1 MDARSDETSTG
12 ASSFEPVTQWVAGLR
27 QGDQLAAQRLWER
40 FFVRMVGLAR
50 RKLDGSAKR
59 IGDEEDVAASA
70 FKSFCLGAQEG
81 RFPRVA
87 DREGLWALLMA
98 IVANK
103 SIDHIRREN
112 RQKRGGSPD
121 ADAAPRL
128 TAQMLDEIV
137 AAEPTPELA
146 AQIAEE
152 FSGLMGSLEEAGD
165 PLLQQ
170 IVLARME
177 GRETPEIAASVGC
190 TRRTIERKLALV
202 RRLWEK
208 RLQ

>member
-1 MDARSDETSTG
+1 MDARSDDTATG
-12 ASSFEPVTQWVAGLR
+12 VSSLESVTLWVEGLR

-40 FFVRMVGLAR
+40 FFGRMAALAR

-59 IGDEEDVAASA
+59 LGDEEDVAASA

-87 DREGLWALLMA
+87 DRDGLWALLMA

-103 SIDHIRREN
+103 SVDHIRREN
-112 RQKRGGSPD
+112 RQKRGGPLD
-121 ADAAPRL
+121 AEGAPL
-128 TAQMLDEIV
+128 VSAQLLDEIV

-152 FSGLMGSLEEAGD
+152 FSGLMHSLDEAGD
-165 PLLQQ
+165 PALKP

-177 GRETPEIAASVGC
+177 GRETPEIAASIGC
-190 TRRTIERKLALV
+190 TRRTVERKLALV
-202 RRLWEK
+202 RRLW
-208 RLQ
+208 

>member
-1 MDARSDETSTG
+1 MDARSDETATG
-12 ASSFEPVTQWVAGLR
+12 VSSLESVTLWVEGLR

-40 FFVRMVGLAR
+40 FFLRMVGLAR

-59 IGDEEDVAASA
+59 IGDEEDVAVSA
-70 FKSFCLGAQEG
+70 FKSFCRGAQEG

-87 DREGLWALLMA
+87 DRDGLWALLMA

-103 SIDHIRREN
+103 SVDHIRREN
-112 RQKRGGSPD
+112 RQKRGGSPENGE
-121 ADAAPRL
+121 RL
-128 TAQMLDEIV
+128 VDVEVLDELV

-152 FSGLMGSLEEAGD
+152 FSHLMLALDEAGD
-165 PLLQQ
+165 PALKR

-177 GRETPEIAASVGC
+177 GREAPEIAASVGC

-202 RRLWEK
+202 RRLWGK

>member
-1 MDARSDETSTG
+1 MDARSEDTATG
-12 ASSFEPVTQWVAGLR
+12 VSSLESVTLWVEGLR
-27 QGDQLAAQRLWER
+27 QGDQLAVQRLWER
-40 FFVRMVGLAR
+40 FFLRMVGLAR
-50 RKLDGSAKR
+50 RKLEGSAKR

-87 DREGLWALLMA
+87 DRDGLWALLIA

-103 SIDHIRREN
+103 SVDHIRREN
-112 RQKRGGSPD
+112 RQKRGG
-121 ADAAPRL
+121 AVGNEAASRL
-128 TAQMLDEIV
+128 TPECLEEIV
-137 AAEPTPELA
+137 ASEPTPELA

-152 FSGLMGSLEEAGD
+152 FAHLMIALDEAGD
-165 PLLQQ
+165 PLLKQV
-170 IVLARME
+170 VLARME
-177 GRETPEIAASVGC
+177 GHATPDIAASVGC

-208 RLQ
+208 RLL